1 MLLQKW
7 KEFLKIQRIVQ
18 LNIIYGYKYITMD
31 YEKHEVKGYTKK
43 YKNVKGKTKE
53 TTSKSIYL
61 GTSTIFDTGDDVIV
75 IANKDFTKLST
86 TEDRVDVAEFEDKIK
101 SRDATITELTDK
113 VDALQTE
120 LNNTKNIVIML
131 QNKENYLEK
140 IVLKYESFDLIDR
153 IKKTNP
159 KDTINVSDNYELI
172 YSDNIDAD
180 DF

>member
-1 MLLQKW
+1 
-7 KEFLKIQRIVQ
+7 
-18 LNIIYGYKYITMD
+18 MD

-43 YKNVKGKTKE
+43 YKSVKGKTRE

-61 GTSTIFDTGDDVIV
+61 GTSTIFNTGDDVIV
-75 IANKDFTKLST
+75 MAEDDFTKLSASGD
-86 TEDRVDVAEFEDKIK
+86 DRVDNVEFESEIK
-101 SRDATITELTDK
+101 SKNATINELSDK

-140 IVLKYESFDLIDR
+140 VVLKYESFGLIDR

-159 KDTINVSDNYELI
+159 KDTINISNKYELI
-172 YSDNIDAD
+172 DTDNIDAD
-180 DF
+180 DS

>member
-1 MLLQKW
+1 
-7 KEFLKIQRIVQ
+7 
-18 LNIIYGYKYITMD
+18 MD

-43 YKNVKGKTKE
+43 YKSVKGKTRE

-61 GTSTIFDTGDDVIV
+61 GTSTIFNTGDDVIV
-75 IANKDFTKLST
+75 MAENDFTKLSASG
-86 TEDRVDVAEFEDKIK
+86 DDSVDSVEFESEIK
-101 SRDATITELTDK
+101 SKNATINELSDK

-140 IVLKYESFDLIDR
+140 VVLKYESFGLIDR

-159 KDTINVSDNYELI
+159 KDTINISTDYELI
-172 YSDNIDAD
+172 DTDNIDAD
-180 DF
+180 DS

>member
-1 MLLQKW
+1 
-7 KEFLKIQRIVQ
+7 
-18 LNIIYGYKYITMD
+18 MD

-43 YKNVKGKTKE
+43 YKSVKGKTRE

-61 GTSTIFDTGDDVIV
+61 GTSTIFNTGDDVIV
-75 IANKDFTKLST
+75 MAENDFTKLSASG
-86 TEDRVDVAEFEDKIK
+86 DDSVDSVEFESEIK
-101 SRDATITELTDK
+101 SKNATINELSDK

-140 IVLKYESFDLIDR
+140 VVLKYESFGLIDR

-159 KDTINVSDNYELI
+159 KDTINISDKYELI
-172 YSDNIDAD
+172 DTDNIDAD
-180 DF
+180 DS

>member
-1 MLLQKW
+1 
-7 KEFLKIQRIVQ
+7 
-18 LNIIYGYKYITMD
+18 MD

-43 YKNVKGKTKE
+43 YKSVKGKTRE

-61 GTSTIFDTGDDVIV
+61 GTSTIFNTGDDVIV
-75 IANKDFTKLST
+75 MAENDFTKLSASGD
-86 TEDRVDVAEFEDKIK
+86 DRVDNVEFESEIK
-101 SRDATITELTDK
+101 SKNATINELSDK

-140 IVLKYESFDLIDR
+140 VVLKYESFGLIDR

-159 KDTINVSDNYELI
+159 KDTINISNKYELI
-172 YSDNIDAD
+172 DTDNIDAD
-180 DF
+180 DS